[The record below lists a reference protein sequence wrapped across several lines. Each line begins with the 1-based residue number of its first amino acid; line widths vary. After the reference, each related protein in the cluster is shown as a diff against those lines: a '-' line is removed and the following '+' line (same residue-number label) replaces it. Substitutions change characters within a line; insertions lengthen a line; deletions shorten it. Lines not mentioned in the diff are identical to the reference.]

1 MTDNKKYFMDF
12 VEQHQNELMIDPA
25 WDIVKLVGFEDDG
38 EDYYYIVYSG
48 KRGKSF
54 VSCVGKLIPLKGAIS
69 DEDYKDLI
77 RSWDLNPHIW
87 AYEQIYDDDA
97 MKKGKALRDR

>member
-48 KRGKSF
+48 KRGK
-54 VSCVGKLIPLKGAIS
+54 
-69 DEDYKDLI
+69 
-77 RSWDLNPHIW
+77 
-87 AYEQIYDDDA
+87 
-97 MKKGKALRDR
+97 